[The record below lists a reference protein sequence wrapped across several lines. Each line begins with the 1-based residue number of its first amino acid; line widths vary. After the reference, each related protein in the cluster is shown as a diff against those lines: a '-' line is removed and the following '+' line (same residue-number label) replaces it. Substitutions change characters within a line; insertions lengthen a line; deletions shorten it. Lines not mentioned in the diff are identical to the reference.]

1 MQGKILV
8 NHSFLS
14 FYGSWVKSGFSEFL
28 NAAIEINKN
37 AEKVDKSSVS
47 LNVISFS
54 QPCLKNKTK
63 NTQTLKLWF

>member
-1 MQGKILV
+1 MQGKILF

-14 FYGSWVKSGFSEFL
+14 FYGSWVKFGSSEIL

-37 AEKVDKSSVS
+37 TEKVDKSSVC

-54 QPCLKNKTK
+54 QPCLKTK
-63 NTQTLKLWF
+63 QKRAHKP